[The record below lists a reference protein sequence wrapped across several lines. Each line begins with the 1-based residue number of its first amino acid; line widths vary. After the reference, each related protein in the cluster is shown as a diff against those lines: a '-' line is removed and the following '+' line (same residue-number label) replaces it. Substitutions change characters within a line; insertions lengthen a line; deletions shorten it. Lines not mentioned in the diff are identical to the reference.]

1 MEIEQTP
8 LRTAIMRITSDMLD
22 NPDKHGIYET
32 GRFMDRI
39 EQLMCDMMVAPEV
52 MELSGSE
59 AVMGLLA
66 WLTTRDETTV
76 LGPSEVVDID
86 LYTRFVETNNLTE
99 PRESWHELLIHPE
112 QLPPKPVPELVSES
126 ASEPVAEFSIF
137 DLLESLGFQPM
148 GLSDESADVE
158 VDFDVGMSD
167 LPQPDKIN
175 KKPEA
180 KLYDGSAFLVE
191 GTFKEVLDYV
201 IENVL
206 GGSKVE

>member
-8 LRTAIMRITSDMLD
+8 LRTAIMRIMSDMLD
-22 NPDKHGIYET
+22 SPDDDGIYET

-39 EQLMCDMMVAPEV
+39 EQLMCDMMAAPEV

-86 LYTRFVETNNLTE
+86 LYTRFVETNNLKE

-112 QLPPKPVPELVSES
+112 QLPPEPVPELVSES

-148 GLSDESADVE
+148 GLSDESADLKI
-158 VDFDVGMSD
+158 DFDVGVSD
-167 LPQPDKIN
+167 FSEPDKIN